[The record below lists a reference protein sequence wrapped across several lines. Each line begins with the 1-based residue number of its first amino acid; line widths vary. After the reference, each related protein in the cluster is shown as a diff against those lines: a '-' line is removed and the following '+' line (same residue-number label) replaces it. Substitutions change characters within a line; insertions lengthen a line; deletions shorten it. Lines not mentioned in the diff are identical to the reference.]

1 MGEDGQPQNLAL
13 HNSLS
18 QAQKALVLRKVS
30 DAGHEEQPAKAPKI
44 ASTKKQKAVERQK
57 RNLNRKE
64 ALFGEKKKSISQV
77 LGLGENEEMDEDQ
90 SAPDVSSG
98 SSDDY
103 ESEG

>member
-1 MGEDGQPQNLAL
+1 MGKDGKPQNLSL

-30 DAGHEEQPAKAPKI
+30 DAGHEEQPAKALKK

-57 RNLNRKE
+57 RNLNCKE
-64 ALFGEKKKSISQV
+64 AMFGVKEKTISEV
-77 LGLGENEEMDEDQ
+77 LGLGEDEEMDVDQ
-90 SAPDVSSG
+90 LAPDLSSG

-103 ESEG
+103 EPEA